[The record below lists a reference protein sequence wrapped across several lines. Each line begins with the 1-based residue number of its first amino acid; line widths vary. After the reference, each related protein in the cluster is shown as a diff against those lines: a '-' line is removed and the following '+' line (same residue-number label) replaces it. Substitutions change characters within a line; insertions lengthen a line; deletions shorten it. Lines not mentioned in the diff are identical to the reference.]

1 LSNRSLGF
9 LAAFGATLIYG
20 LNHTVAK
27 NVMPIYIGPYA
38 FILLRVIGA
47 SILFWTVS
55 LFIKTEKIDK
65 KDWPRIILCSF
76 LGMVINMLAFFKGL
90 ELSTPVNSSVMIT
103 LSPIIVFI
111 FSAIL
116 LKEKIE
122 SMKAFGIAS
131 GFVGALILV
140 LYTAKTGVNAPNIPM
155 GNLLFIVNSFAYG
168 LYLVLVKPLISKYN
182 IITLLKWLFLLG
194 VIMNFPVTISQ
205 FSEVEWTNL
214 PLKEAIIPMAFVV
227 IGTTFFTYLF
237 NAYAL
242 TKLTASSVSSFI
254 YLQPIVGIVFA
265 ISTKSDSLTLISVVG
280 MILIFIGIYLVT
292 KKMNMIN
299 QQLKKCAK
307 VCQKINIMV

>member
-1 LSNRSLGF
+1 M
-9 LAAFGATLIYG
+9 AAFGATLIYG

-27 NVMPIYIGPYA
+27 NVMPVYIGPYA

-47 SILFWTVS
+47 SLLFWTVS
-55 LFIKTEKIDK
+55 LFVKSEKIDK

-103 LSPIIVFI
+103 LSPIVVFI

-116 LKEKIE
+116 LKEKIQ
-122 SMKAFGIAS
+122 SIKAFGITS

-140 LYTAKTGVNAPNIPM
+140 LYTSKTGENAPNIPL
-155 GNLLFIVNSFAYG
+155 GNFLFIVNSFAYG

-205 FSEVEWTNL
+205 FLEVEWTSL
-214 PLKEAIIPMAFVV
+214 PLKEAVIPMVFVV
-227 IGTTFFTYLF
+227 VGTTFFTYLF

-242 TKLTASSVSSFI
+242 TKLTASSLSSFI
-254 YLQPIVGIVFA
+254 YLQPIVGIIFA
-265 ISTKSDSLTLISVVG
+265 ISTKSDSLSLVSLAG

-292 KKMNMIN
+292 KRT
-299 QQLKKCAK
+299 
-307 VCQKINIMV
+307 VEV

>member
-20 LNHTVAK
+20 LNHTVAQ

-292 KKMNMIN
+292 KKTV
-299 QQLKKCAK
+299 KT
-307 VCQKINIMV
+307 

>member
-1 LSNRSLGF
+1 MSNRSLGF

-47 SILFWTVS
+47 SLLFWTIS
-55 LFIKTEKIDK
+55 LFIKSERIEK

-122 SMKAFGIAS
+122 SMKAFGIIL
-131 GFVGALILV
+131 GFIGALILV
-140 LYTAKTGVNAPNIPM
+140 LYTTKTGVNAPNIPL

-168 LYLVLVKPLISKYN
+168 LYLVLVKPLIAKYN

-194 VIMNFPVTISQ
+194 VIMNLPVTINQ
-205 FSEVEWTNL
+205 FSEVDWTNL
-214 PLKEAIIPMAFVV
+214 PIKEAIIPMIFVV
-227 IGTTFFTYLF
+227 VGTTFFTYLF

-242 TKLTASSVSSFI
+242 TKLSASSVSSFI

-265 ISTKSDSLTLISVVG
+265 ISTKSDSLTLVSVVG
-280 MILIFIGIYLVT
+280 MVLIFVGIYLVT
-292 KKMNMIN
+292 KKTV
-299 QQLKKCAK
+299 KT
-307 VCQKINIMV
+307 

>member
-76 LGMVINMLAFFKGL
+76 LGMVINMLSFFKGL

-292 KKMNMIN
+292 KKTV
-299 QQLKKCAK
+299 KT
-307 VCQKINIMV
+307 

>member
-1 LSNRSLGF
+1 MSNRSLGF

-27 NVMPIYIGPYA
+27 NVMPVYIGPYA

-47 SILFWTVS
+47 SLLFWTVS
-55 LFIKTEKIDK
+55 LFVKPEKIDK

-103 LSPIIVFI
+103 LSPIVVFI

-116 LKEKIE
+116 LKEKIQ
-122 SMKAFGIAS
+122 SIKAFGITS

-140 LYTAKTGVNAPNIPM
+140 LYTSKTGENAPNIPL
-155 GNLLFIVNSFAYG
+155 GNFLFIVNSFAYG

-205 FSEVEWTNL
+205 FLEVEWTSL
-214 PLKEAIIPMAFVV
+214 PLKEAVIPMVFVV
-227 IGTTFFTYLF
+227 VGTTFFTYLF

-242 TKLTASSVSSFI
+242 TKLTASSLSSFI
-254 YLQPIVGIVFA
+254 YLQPIVGIIFA
-265 ISTKSDSLTLISVVG
+265 ISTKSDSLSLVSLAG

-292 KKMNMIN
+292 KRT
-299 QQLKKCAK
+299 
-307 VCQKINIMV
+307 VEV

>member
-1 LSNRSLGF
+1 MSNRSLGF

-27 NVMPIYIGPYA
+27 NVMPVYIGPYA

-47 SILFWTVS
+47 SLLFWTVS
-55 LFIKTEKIDK
+55 LFVKSEKIDK
-65 KDWPRIILCSF
+65 KDWPRIILCAF

-103 LSPIIVFI
+103 LSPIVVFI

-116 LKEKIE
+116 LKEKIQ
-122 SMKAFGIAS
+122 SMKAFGITS

-140 LYTAKTGVNAPNIPM
+140 LYTAKTGENAPNIPL
-155 GNLLFIVNSFAYG
+155 GNFLFIINSFAYG

-205 FSEVEWTNL
+205 FLEVEWTSL
-214 PLKEAIIPMAFVV
+214 PLKEAIIPMLFVV
-227 IGTTFFTYLF
+227 VGTTFFTYLF

-242 TKLTASSVSSFI
+242 TKLTASSLSSFI

-265 ISTKSDSLTLISVVG
+265 ISTKSDSLSLVSLIG
-280 MILIFIGIYLVT
+280 MILIFIGSIPT
-292 KKMNMIN
+292 RNF
-299 QQLKKCAK
+299 
-307 VCQKINIMV
+307 

>member
-27 NVMPIYIGPYA
+27 NVMPVYIGPYA

-47 SILFWTVS
+47 SLLFWTVS
-55 LFIKTEKIDK
+55 LFVKSEKIDK

-103 LSPIIVFI
+103 LSPIVVFI

-116 LKEKIE
+116 LKEKIQ
-122 SMKAFGIAS
+122 SIKAFGITS

-140 LYTAKTGVNAPNIPM
+140 LYTSKTGENAPNIPL
-155 GNLLFIVNSFAYG
+155 GNFLFIVNSFAYG

-205 FSEVEWTNL
+205 FLEVEWTSL
-214 PLKEAIIPMAFVV
+214 PLKEAVIPMVFVV
-227 IGTTFFTYLF
+227 VGTTFFTYLF

-242 TKLTASSVSSFI
+242 TKLTASSLSSFI
-254 YLQPIVGIVFA
+254 YLQPIVGIIFA
-265 ISTKSDSLTLISVVG
+265 ISTKSDSLSLVSLAG

-292 KKMNMIN
+292 KRT
-299 QQLKKCAK
+299 
-307 VCQKINIMV
+307 VEV

>member
-1 LSNRSLGF
+1 MSNRSLGF

-27 NVMPIYIGPYA
+27 NVMPVYIGPYA

-47 SILFWTVS
+47 SLLFWTVS
-55 LFIKTEKIDK
+55 LFVKSEKIDK

-103 LSPIIVFI
+103 LSPIVVFI

-116 LKEKIE
+116 LKEKIQ
-122 SMKAFGIAS
+122 SIKAFGITS

-140 LYTAKTGVNAPNIPM
+140 LYTSKTGENAPNIPL
-155 GNLLFIVNSFAYG
+155 GNFLFIVNSFAYG

-205 FSEVEWTNL
+205 FLEVEWTSL
-214 PLKEAIIPMAFVV
+214 PLKEAVIPMVFVV
-227 IGTTFFTYLF
+227 VGTTFFTYLF

-242 TKLTASSVSSFI
+242 TKLTASSLSSFI
-254 YLQPIVGIVFA
+254 YLQPIVGIIFA
-265 ISTKSDSLTLISVVG
+265 ISTKSDSLSLVSLAG

-292 KKMNMIN
+292 KRTVEI
-299 QQLKKCAK
+299 
-307 VCQKINIMV
+307 

>member
-1 LSNRSLGF
+1 LSKRSLGF

-27 NVMPIYIGPYA
+27 NVMPVYIGPYA
-38 FILLRVIGA
+38 FILVRVIGA

-122 SMKAFGIAS
+122 GIKAFGIAS

-140 LYTAKTGVNAPNIPM
+140 LYTSKTGVNAPNIPM

-182 IITLLKWLFLLG
+182 IITLLKWLFLFG
-194 VIMNFPVTISQ
+194 VVMNFPVTITQ
-205 FSEVEWTNL
+205 FLEIEWTSL
-214 PLKEAIIPMAFVV
+214 PIKEAIMPIVFVV
-227 IGTTFFTYLF
+227 VGTTFFTYLF

-265 ISTKSDSLTLISVVG
+265 ISTKSDSLSLISVIG
-280 MILIFIGIYLVT
+280 MILIFIGIYFVT
-292 KKMNMIN
+292 KKT
-299 QQLKKCAK
+299 
-307 VCQKINIMV
+307 VKI

>member
-1 LSNRSLGF
+1 MSKRSLGF

-27 NVMPIYIGPYA
+27 NVMPVYIGPYA
-38 FILLRVIGA
+38 FILVRVIGA
-47 SILFWTVS
+47 SILFWIVS

-122 SMKAFGIAS
+122 GIKAFGIAS

-140 LYTAKTGVNAPNIPM
+140 LYTSKTGVNAPNIPM

-182 IITLLKWLFLLG
+182 IITLLKWLFLFG
-194 VIMNFPVTISQ
+194 VVMNFPVTITQ
-205 FSEVEWTNL
+205 FLEIEWTSL
-214 PLKEAIIPMAFVV
+214 PIKEAIMPIVFVV
-227 IGTTFFTYLF
+227 VGTTFFTYLF

-265 ISTKSDSLTLISVVG
+265 ISTKSDSLSLISVIG
-280 MILIFIGIYLVT
+280 MILIFIGIYFVT
-292 KKMNMIN
+292 KKT
-299 QQLKKCAK
+299 
-307 VCQKINIMV
+307 VKI

>member
-1 LSNRSLGF
+1 MSNRSLGF

-27 NVMPIYIGPYA
+27 NVMPVYIGPYA

-47 SILFWTVS
+47 SLLFWTVS
-55 LFIKTEKIDK
+55 LFVKSEKIDK

-103 LSPIIVFI
+103 LSPIVVFI

-116 LKEKIE
+116 LKEKIQ
-122 SMKAFGIAS
+122 SIKAFGITS

-140 LYTAKTGVNAPNIPM
+140 LYTAKTGENAPNIPL
-155 GNLLFIVNSFAYG
+155 GNFLFIVNSFAYG

-205 FSEVEWTNL
+205 FLEVEWTSL
-214 PLKEAIIPMAFVV
+214 PLKEAIIPMVFVV
-227 IGTTFFTYLF
+227 VGTTFFTYLF

-242 TKLTASSVSSFI
+242 TKLTASSLSSFI
-254 YLQPIVGIVFA
+254 YLQPIVGIIFA
-265 ISTKSDSLTLISVVG
+265 ISTKSDSLSLVSLAG

-292 KKMNMIN
+292 KRT
-299 QQLKKCAK
+299 
-307 VCQKINIMV
+307 VEV

>member
-1 LSNRSLGF
+1 MSNRSLGF

-27 NVMPIYIGPYA
+27 NVMPVYIGPYA

-47 SILFWTVS
+47 SLLFWTVS
-55 LFIKTEKIDK
+55 LFVKSEKIDK
-65 KDWPRIILCSF
+65 KDWPRIILCAF

-103 LSPIIVFI
+103 LSPIVVFI

-116 LKEKIE
+116 LKEKIQ
-122 SMKAFGIAS
+122 SMKAFGITS

-140 LYTAKTGVNAPNIPM
+140 LYTAKTGENAPNIPL
-155 GNLLFIVNSFAYG
+155 GNFLFIVNSFAYG

-205 FSEVEWTNL
+205 FLEVEWTSL
-214 PLKEAIIPMAFVV
+214 PLKEAVIPMLFVV
-227 IGTTFFTYLF
+227 VGTTFFTYLF

-242 TKLTASSVSSFI
+242 TKLTASSLSSFI

-265 ISTKSDSLTLISVVG
+265 ISTKSDSLSLVSLIG

-292 KKMNMIN
+292 KRTVEI
-299 QQLKKCAK
+299 
-307 VCQKINIMV
+307 